1 MMVEYD
7 FLYSFTKDIL
17 NLDDSIIQAGIMNKY
32 GVLLNVEHKDHITLL
47 LTDEENEEYASQS
60 ITRHKKRIDFEPK
73 MGKVIYAF
81 GRYKKVDRATVP
93 INDDYYMLL
102 MFQREQNLTNRS
114 HQIIRDKVLPLV
126 ETERKKFDMELSPLE

>member
-102 MFQREQNLTNRS
+102 MFQRELNLTNRA

>member
-17 NLDDSIIQAGIMNKY
+17 DLDDSIIQAGIMNKY
-32 GVLLNVEHKDHITLL
+32 GVLLNFEHKDHITLL

-60 ITRHKKRIDFEPK
+60 ITRHKKRIEFEPK
-73 MGKVIYAF
+73 IGKVIYAF

-102 MFQREQNLTNRS
+102 MFQREQNLTNRA

>member
-60 ITRHKKRIDFEPK
+60 ITRHKKRIEFEPK
-73 MGKVIYAF
+73 IGKVIYAF
-81 GRYKKVDRATVP
+81 GRYKKVDIATVP

-114 HQIIRDKVLPLV
+114 HQIIIDKVLPLV
-126 ETERKKFDMELSPLE
+126 ETERKKFDME

>member
-60 ITRHKKRIDFEPK
+60 ITRHKKRIEFEPK
-73 MGKVIYAF
+73 IGKVIYAF

-114 HQIIRDKVLPLV
+114 HQIIIDKVLPLV
-126 ETERKKFDMELSPLE
+126 ETERKKFGME

>member
-1 MMVEYD
+1 
-7 FLYSFTKDIL
+7 
-17 NLDDSIIQAGIMNKY
+17 
-32 GVLLNVEHKDHITLL
+32 
-47 LTDEENEEYASQS
+47 
-60 ITRHKKRIDFEPK
+60 

-126 ETERKKFDMELSPLE
+126 ETERKKFDMESSPLE

>member
-60 ITRHKKRIDFEPK
+60 ITRHKKRIEFEPK
-73 MGKVIYAF
+73 IGKVIYAF

-102 MFQREQNLTNRS
+102 MFQRELNLTNRS

-126 ETERKKFDMELSPLE
+126 ETERKKFDMELSLLE

>member
-73 MGKVIYAF
+73 IGKVIYAF

-93 INDDYYMLL
+93 INGDYYMLL

>member
-32 GVLLNVEHKDHITLL
+32 GVLLNVEHKDHITPL

-60 ITRHKKRIDFEPK
+60 ITRHKKRIEFEPK
-73 MGKVIYAF
+73 IGKVIYAF

-102 MFQREQNLTNRS
+102 MFQRELNLTNRA

-126 ETERKKFDMELSPLE
+126 ETERKKFDM

>member
-32 GVLLNVEHKDHITLL
+32 GVLLNVEHKDHITPL

-60 ITRHKKRIDFEPK
+60 ITRHKKRIEFEPK
-73 MGKVIYAF
+73 IGKVIYAF

-93 INDDYYMLL
+93 INGDYYMLL

>member
-1 MMVEYD
+1 MVEYD
-7 FLYSFTKDIL
+7 FLFSFTKDIL

-73 MGKVIYAF
+73 IGKVIYAF

>member
-1 MMVEYD
+1 MMVDYD
-7 FLYSFTKDIL
+7 FLYSFTKAIL
-17 NLDDSIIQAGIMNKY
+17 NLDDSIIHAGIMNKY
-32 GVLLNVEHKDHITLL
+32 GVLLNVEHKDRITPL

-60 ITRHKKRIDFEPK
+60 ITRHKKRIEFEPK
-73 MGKVIYAF
+73 IGKVLYAF

-114 HQIIRDKVLPLV
+114 HQIIIDKILPLV
-126 ETERKKFDMELSPLE
+126 ETERKKFGME

>member
-1 MMVEYD
+1 MVEYD

-32 GVLLNVEHKDHITLL
+32 GVLLNVEYKDHITLL

-73 MGKVIYAF
+73 IGKVIYAF

-126 ETERKKFDMELSPLE
+126 ETERKKFDMELSPIE

>member
-1 MMVEYD
+1 M
-7 FLYSFTKDIL
+7 KDIL
-17 NLDDSIIQAGIMNKY
+17 NLDDSIVHAGIMNKY
-32 GVLLNVEHKDHITLL
+32 GVLLNVEHKEHVTPL

-73 MGKVIYAF
+73 IGKVIYAF

-93 INDDYYMLL
+93 ISDDYYMLL

>member
-1 MMVEYD
+1 MVEYD

-32 GVLLNVEHKDHITLL
+32 GVLLNVEHKDHITPL

-60 ITRHKKRIDFEPK
+60 ITRHKKRIEFEPK
-73 MGKVIYAF
+73 IGKVIYAF

-102 MFQREQNLTNRS
+102 MFQRELNLTNRA

>member
-60 ITRHKKRIDFEPK
+60 ITRHKKRIEFEPK
-73 MGKVIYAF
+73 IGKVIYAF

-102 MFQREQNLTNRS
+102 MFQRELNLTNRA

-126 ETERKKFDMELSPLE
+126 ETERKKFDMELSLLE

>member
-73 MGKVIYAF
+73 IGKVIYAF

-126 ETERKKFDMELSPLE
+126 ETERKKFDMESSPLE

>member
-32 GVLLNVEHKDHITLL
+32 GVLLNVEHKDHITPL

-73 MGKVIYAF
+73 IGKVIYAF

-102 MFQREQNLTNRS
+102 MFQRELNLTNRA

>member
-1 MMVEYD
+1 MVEYD

-73 MGKVIYAF
+73 IGKVIYAF

-93 INDDYYMLL
+93 ISDDYYMLL

>member
-32 GVLLNVEHKDHITLL
+32 GVLLNVEHRDHITLL

-60 ITRHKKRIDFEPK
+60 ITRHKKRIKFEPK
-73 MGKVIYAF
+73 IGKVIYAF

-102 MFQREQNLTNRS
+102 MFQRELNLTNRA

>member
-32 GVLLNVEHKDHITLL
+32 GVLLNVEHKDHITPL

-60 ITRHKKRIDFEPK
+60 ITRHKKRIEFEPK
-73 MGKVIYAF
+73 IGKVIYAF

-102 MFQREQNLTNRS
+102 MFQRELNLTNRA

>member
-17 NLDDSIIQAGIMNKY
+17 NLDDSIIHAGIMNKY
-32 GVLLNVEHKDHITLL
+32 GVLLNVEHKDRITPL

-60 ITRHKKRIDFEPK
+60 ITRHKKRIEFEPK
-73 MGKVIYAF
+73 IGKVIYAF

-114 HQIIRDKVLPLV
+114 HQIIIDKVLPLV
-126 ETERKKFDMELSPLE
+126 ETERKKFGME

>member
-17 NLDDSIIQAGIMNKY
+17 NLDVSIIQAGIMNKY
-32 GVLLNVEHKDHITLL
+32 GVLLNVEHRDHITLL

-60 ITRHKKRIDFEPK
+60 ITRHKKRIEFEPK
-73 MGKVIYAF
+73 IGKVIYAF

-102 MFQREQNLTNRS
+102 MFQRELNLTNRA

>member
-1 MMVEYD
+1 MVEYD

-17 NLDDSIIQAGIMNKY
+17 SLDDFIIHVGIMNKY
-32 GVLLNVEHKDHITLL
+32 GVLLNIEHKNHVTPL

-60 ITRHKKRIDFEPK
+60 ITRHKKRIEFEPK
-73 MGKVIYAF
+73 IGKVIYAF

-102 MFQREQNLTNRS
+102 MFEREQNSTNRS
-114 HQIIRDKVLPLV
+114 HQIIREKVLPLV
-126 ETERKKFDMELSPLE
+126 EIKRKRFIME

>member
-73 MGKVIYAF
+73 IGKVIYAF

-102 MFQREQNLTNRS
+102 MFQRELNLTNRA